1 MASLGHVAVG
11 VAAARAF
18 GEKGLGRRMILFG
31 ALSLLPDADV
41 LGLSAGV
48 PYGSPFGH
56 RGASHSL
63 VAALLVAAIAFA
75 LARYRRRPDAGKTFL
90 FVLLVV
96 GSHGL
101 LDALTDGGKG
111 VALFWPFTPTRY
123 FLPWRPIPVAPIGVR
138 VLSPRG
144 LHAMLFELCA
154 FAPFWLYA
162 FWPRRGKNRAP

>member
-1 MASLGHVAVG
+1 VASLGHVAVG

-18 GEKGLGRRMILFG
+18 GEKNLGRRMLLFG

-41 LGLSAGV
+41 LGWAAGV
-48 PYGSPFGH
+48 PYGSSFGH

-63 VAALLVAAIAFA
+63 VAALLVAAIAFS
-75 LARYRRRPDAGKTFL
+75 LVRYRRHADAGKTLL

-123 FLPWRPIPVAPIGVR
+123 FFPWRPIPVAPIGVR

-144 LHAMLFELCA
+144 MQAMLFELRA
-154 FAPFWLYA
+154 FAPCWLYA
-162 FWPRRGKNRAP
+162 FWPRRGKNRTP